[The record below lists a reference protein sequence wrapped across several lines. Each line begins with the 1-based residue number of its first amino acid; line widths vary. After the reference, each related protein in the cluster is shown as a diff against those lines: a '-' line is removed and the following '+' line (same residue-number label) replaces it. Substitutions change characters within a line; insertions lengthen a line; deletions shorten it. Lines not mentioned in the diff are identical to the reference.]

1 MEKIL
6 ITGGSGRLGK
16 YLVKQFDSPIMPSHS
31 ELDITDRN
39 AVDSY
44 IQKTKPDVIIHL
56 AAWVDVRGCQNDHE
70 KAWKVNVGGTENILE
85 AVLKHC
91 PNSYFIYIS
100 TACVFD
106 GKRGGY
112 TEADVPNPI
121 NFYGL
126 TKLISEYIVKKVANH
141 FIIRTDFVERAKWRY
156 PGAYDDRFS
165 TCVFSDTLSEAIAEH
180 VKRKETGLLHLTG
193 KRRVSHYE
201 LAQITTPEVKPIK
214 LVDAD
219 IPMPRD
225 QSLKSV
231 KGGNYLELVY

>member
-6 ITGGSGRLGK
+6 ITGGRGRLGK
-16 YLVKQFDSPIMPSHS
+16 YLVRQFENPIVPSHS
-31 ELDITDRN
+31 ELDVSDMK

-44 IQKTKPDVIIHL
+44 IGKINPDTIMHL

-70 KAWKVNVGGTENILE
+70 KAWRVNVGGTENMIE
-85 AVLKHC
+85 AVVRHC
-91 PNSYFIYIS
+91 PDSYFVYIS

-112 TEADVPNPI
+112 TENDIPNPV

-126 TKLISEYIVKKVANH
+126 TKLISEYIVKRLPNH

-156 PGAYDDRFS
+156 PGAFDDRYS
-165 TCVFSDTLSEAIAEH
+165 TCVFSDTLSDAITEH

-193 KRRVSHYE
+193 KRKISHYE
-201 LAQITTPEVKPIK
+201 LAKITTPEVKPIK
-214 LVDAD
+214 LADAD

-225 QSLKSV
+225 QSLRSI
-231 KGGNYLELVY
+231 KGGDYLELVY